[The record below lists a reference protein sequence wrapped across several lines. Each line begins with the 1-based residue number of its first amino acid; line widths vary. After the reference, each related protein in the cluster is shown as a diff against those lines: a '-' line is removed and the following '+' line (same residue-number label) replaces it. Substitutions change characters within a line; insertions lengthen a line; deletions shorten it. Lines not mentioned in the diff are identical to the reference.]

1 MPRADSATPIDT
13 PDDERRLLL
22 SIEQT
27 LQNQIHAAREH
38 AAGRILEARAAGEQ
52 RIAAARAAAA
62 RADAD
67 LAREERINQEAAL
80 APRGDVSLVSRS
92 RVHRTGKE
100 NAGTTSNR
108 FAKNPPEDSDR
119 RPRYE

>member
-1 MPRADSATPIDT
+1 MPRADGATPIDA
-13 PDDERRLLL
+13 PDDERLRLLL

-27 LQNQIHAAREH
+27 LQNQIHEAREH

-52 RIAAARAAAA
+52 RIAAARDAAA

-80 APRGDVSLVSRS
+80 ASIDAAHREAIAAITALADV
-92 RVHRTGKE
+92 RVDQLARWAIAQVMGHGE
-100 NAGTTSNR
+100 H
-108 FAKNPPEDSDR
+108 P
-119 RPRYE
+119 